1 MSIRDQLESARI
13 APQMFHQSEIQ
24 KFEGVQALVSEMREM
39 QQEDEGSGI
48 RIQELER
55 QRDTACLAMQHLNNV
70 NQEMKSDFESA
81 MTRIS
86 EQSQAQRHNDYIVAE
101 ELVQRLHQE
110 RNETAVNLVNLEEK
124 SQGDGAIMAKE
135 YGMLTCELNMQARES
150 LRLRANAASSEHAL
164 MTMRE
169 HLQLVRNED
178 VMAAGEVVN
187 IRNAGL
193 QEHQHLCDRLG
204 VGLQE
209 QQHLRNRLGEEEE
222 FRSMAVQRMQQ
233 AEDQLRQ
240 VENSARQTLPTMHG
254 ELNELRRVLK
264 LQEDMQA
271 RTWSELEA
279 ARHASQGPR
288 QPSSSMPISSRTTES
303 GWEYLSRDRV
313 QAFPVGSE
321 IRSPEIHTP
330 SHRSPVNREVFDFT
344 GSAQHTAALVTEE
357 PAPEHIVPRAGGQA
371 PERFAQR
378 ATSSSS
384 SPDKSITTSEDARA
398 VRDRQL
404 RDLLAPLGTK
414 GRFTSSSC
422 SAVKGVSYDGN
433 LSSDSAV
440 AHVVAGQTKPVML
453 PRNFDDSVHAY
464 RLIRTKG

>member
-1 MSIRDQLESARI
+1 
-13 APQMFHQSEIQ
+13 
-24 KFEGVQALVSEMREM
+24 
-39 QQEDEGSGI
+39 
-48 RIQELER
+48 
-55 QRDTACLAMQHLNNV
+55 
-70 NQEMKSDFESA
+70 
-81 MTRIS
+81 
-86 EQSQAQRHNDYIVAE
+86 
-101 ELVQRLHQE
+101 
-110 RNETAVNLVNLEEK
+110 
-124 SQGDGAIMAKE
+124 MAKE
-135 YGMLTCELNMQARES
+135 YEMLTSELNMQARES

-169 HLQLVRNED
+169 HLQLVRNEE

-330 SHRSPVNREVFDFT
+330 SV
-344 GSAQHTAALVTEE
+344 LVT
-357 PAPEHIVPRAGGQA
+357 G
-371 PERFAQR
+371 
-378 ATSSSS
+378 
-384 SPDKSITTSEDARA
+384 
-398 VRDRQL
+398 VR
-404 RDLLAPLGTK
+404 
-414 GRFTSSSC
+414 
-422 SAVKGVSYDGN
+422 SAVKCSTLRLHWLRGDQR
-433 LSSDSAV
+433 LSTLCLVMAAKHPSA
-440 AHVVAGQTKPVML
+440 L
-453 PRNFDDSVHAY
+453 RSV
-464 RLIRTKG
+464 RR